1 MNEYRHNLAKL
12 RAILEMTQP
21 ELAKLL
27 NCSVPT
33 IKAIEGN
40 KGRLDLSHA
49 LAERAEYQTGV
60 SIDWLLRND
69 SSEQPTFGNQTNTPY
84 LKTHFE
90 QRQAAIRQSK
100 SDSNLQSAQVGWVL
114 CRVLKTIAAM
124 LLRACEQGQT
134 DLCAYKLQKAL
145 DELLAIFNVRA
156 TDLQA
161 LQPEIKKGW
170 SSVPS
175 DYGVVDMSMA
185 EASAILEIFKSRVK
199 ASENPQSRFV
209 AMFAGDGTIQ
219 QSATIEPK
227 GSK

>member
-1 MNEYRHNLAKL
+1 MTESRHNLARL

-27 NCSVPT
+27 GCSVPT

-40 KGRLDLSHA
+40 KGRLDLSRA

-60 SIDWLLRND
+60 SIDWLLKND
-69 SSEQPTFGNQTNTPY
+69 ASEQPTFANSTTQY
-84 LKTHFE
+84 LKSHFE
-90 QRQAAIRQSK
+90 QRQAAIKQSK
-100 SDSNLQSAQVGWVL
+100 SDSNIQGHQAGWVL
-114 CRVLKTIAAM
+114 CKAVKTIAAL
-124 LLRACEQGQT
+124 LLRAGEKGQT

-145 DELLAIFNVRA
+145 DELSAIFNVRA

-161 LQPEIKKGW
+161 MQPKPKTGW
-170 SSVPS
+170 SEGPS
-175 DYGVVDMSMA
+175 DYSVADTPLA
-185 EASAILEIFKSRVK
+185 EASEVLKIFRSRVK
-199 ASENPQSRFV
+199 ATENPQ
-209 AMFAGDGTIQ
+209 AGFIAVFDADGTIQ